1 MQNAVHPFMRR
12 SLCALHRMTMDE
24 LVNYRK
30 AQRAYAVQADAPLA
44 RVDWRALLH
53 PLLYAGLRIA
63 HLASGFRVTANG
75 RAPRTRRPVIYAA
88 SHIGLYD
95 VEAVLHA
102 IRKHAYILSGDEEQM
117 YRTLDGLLFDM
128 NGVIYVDPEDSAD
141 KHVALQT
148 AIRYLQSG
156 RSLLWYPEGTWNLS
170 PNVIIQPLYYGI
182 IEAAYQSGALI
193 VPVGLEQYDLEK
205 GKKFIVNIGLPMDV
219 RQLAGQLTKASKIE
233 LAETLRGEMAAMKLA
248 AWENASRADIPDG
261 YADTFVNSR
270 LSEWPCYSVE
280 LLSRRLRKPA
290 GQVTYTEAFEHLNH
304 LRPSRENA
312 FLIRTREGNMWQ

>member
-1 MQNAVHPFMRR
+1 MQNTVHPFMRR
-12 SLCALHRMTMDE
+12 SLCALHRMTMDD

-30 AQRAYAVQADAPLA
+30 AQRAYTVQTDAPLV

-53 PLLYAGLRIA
+53 PLLYVGLRIA

-117 YRTLDGLLFDM
+117 YR
-128 NGVIYVDPEDSAD
+128 
-141 KHVALQT
+141 
-148 AIRYLQSG
+148 
-156 RSLLWYPEGTWNLS
+156 NLN

-182 IEAAYQSGALI
+182 IEAAYQAGALI

-312 FLIRTREGNMWQ
+312 FLLRTREGDMWE

>member
-1 MQNAVHPFMRR
+1 M
-12 SLCALHRMTMDE
+12 
-24 LVNYRK
+24 
-30 AQRAYAVQADAPLA
+30 QADAPLA

-95 VEAVLHA
+95 VEAVLPA

-117 YRTLDGLLFDM
+117 CRTLDGLLFDM

-182 IEAAYQSGALI
+182 IEAAYQAGALALSLGIAIQNFPEGAIISMPLRAEGMGKSRAFLGGVLSGVVEPVGAVLTILAAQLI
-193 VPVGLEQYDLEK
+193 VPALPYLLSFAAGAMFYVVVEELIPEMSQ
-205 GKKFIVNIGLPMDV
+205 GKHSNIGTVFFAVGFSIMMVLDV
-219 RQLAGQLTKASKIE
+219 ALG
-233 LAETLRGEMAAMKLA
+233 
-248 AWENASRADIPDG
+248 
-261 YADTFVNSR
+261 
-270 LSEWPCYSVE
+270 
-280 LLSRRLRKPA
+280 
-290 GQVTYTEAFEHLNH
+290 
-304 LRPSRENA
+304 
-312 FLIRTREGNMWQ
+312 